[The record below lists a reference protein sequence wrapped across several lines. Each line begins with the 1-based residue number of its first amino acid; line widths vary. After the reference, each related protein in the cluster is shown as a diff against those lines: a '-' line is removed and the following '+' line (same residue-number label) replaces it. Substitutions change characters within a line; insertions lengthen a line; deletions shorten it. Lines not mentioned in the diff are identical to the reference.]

1 MTFFDHYAVKKI
13 DMLNGV
19 THRARTRAHTHVH
32 TFI

>member
-1 MTFFDHYAVKKI
+1 VKKI